1 MADLFTLVGRIAVDA
16 DSANREID
24 STSGRA
30 GGLAKRFDSIGT
42 SAVSLGKKIKH
53 AIVAAGIT
61 KAVTSLSKAS
71 ISAYANYEQLVGGVE
86 TLFGAGGL
94 SLEEYAASVG
104 KSVEKVQDKY
114 NSLMSAQ
121 SAVFDNAKNAYRTAG
136 LSANEYM
143 ETATSFAA
151 SLVSSLKGNT
161 VEAARLTDMAV
172 TDMADNANKMG
183 TSIGSIQNAYQGF
196 AKQNYTMLDNL
207 KLGYGGTKKEMQRLL
222 KDAQKIT
229 GQKYN
234 IKNFDDVIEAIH
246 VIQEE
251 MGIAGTTAEEAANT
265 ISGSWSATKSA
276 WENLMAGLSDSGA
289 DIDELYA
296 NLETSAG
303 NVVKNVAKVIPALA
317 KNVVKS
323 VGNLLR
329 TAGTKI
335 KEGWE
340 GTVYP
345 AIKDKLK
352 AKFGIELPEW
362 DTLKQTISTKWAE
375 VKAAFDEGGLVKAFS
390 VLLPDWDTLSAG
402 LTDGWN
408 NIIWPAVQGLFSVV
422 FGVEL
427 PSWATILTDITTG
440 WNTSVWPSIQSLF
453 KTTFGID
460 LPPWGTVWDDIQ
472 TWWKDV
478 STAYANFF
486 SAVFSIFPE
495 DSDGTSTAE
504 KILEWGGKVLSAI
517 GSFFSAVFSVFT
529 EDEDGASAIERITNW
544 GGKILSAIGSFF
556 SAVFSVF
563 TEDEDGTSV
572 AKRITD
578 WGSKVITA
586 IGDFFNVAFGLNPPT
601 LEDITGQLQTLWDG
615 IVEWWNGTKRAL
627 GIGVEPEDPGGRSGV
642 HTKEGGEK
650 AGGGYGKQIGEG
662 EVTINASEDSEGNVQ
677 ADIASWLLEGDA
689 VIKADPTS
697 GTKLQGY
704 LNGLDLSA
712 TVTLKPDSSGL
723 SGIDGY
729 ATGLERV
736 PYDNMLAYLH
746 KDEMVLTAAE
756 AAVYRGERRLSG
768 SNGSSRTRKTSA
780 SAEPITVNLT
790 VNGVSSNPYEIA
802 GEVRNALELLRWQS

>member
-303 NVVKNVAKVIPALA
+303 NVVKNVSKVIPALA

-323 VGNLLR
+323 VGNLLK
-329 TAGTKI
+329 TAGQKI
-335 KEGWE
+335 SDGWE
-340 GTVYP
+340 NTVYP

-352 AKFGIELPEW
+352 AKFDIDLPEW
-362 DTLKQTISTKWAE
+362 DTIKATIATKWAE
-375 VKAAFDEGGLVKAFS
+375 VKAAFDEGGLIKAFS
-390 VLLPDWDTLSAG
+390 VLLPDWNTLSIG
-402 LTDGWN
+402 ISDGWN
-408 NIIWPAVQGLFSVV
+408 NIIWPVVQKIFSTAFRVDLPSWATLV
-422 FGVEL
+422 TDISNGWNNTVWPEIQNFFSATFGVEL
-427 PSWATILTDITTG
+427 PSWATLVENISTG
-440 WNTSVWPSIQSLF
+440 WNENVLSKITEALNIAFGIEMPTWETISTKVTEWWTTNDNIYSKIKSILTWTLGEFVAPTSESFSEAV
-453 KTTFGID
+453 KTWWTNTGQPAVTAVTQWTFGEIV
-460 LPPWGTVWDDIQ
+460 LPAWSALVTDVT
-472 TWWKDV
+472 TWWDETCKPAIKSIATFEV
-478 STAYANFF
+478 GEIQLP
-486 SAVFSIFPE
+486 SAEEV
-495 DSDGTSTAE
+495 AE
-504 KILEWGGKVLSAI
+504 KIKTWWGKVLELVNTYSNYNPAQTYTPEELSQVDKWTI
-517 GSFFSAVFSVFT
+517 DTVA
-529 EDEDGASAIERITNW
+529 GATTPV
-544 GGKILSAIGSFF
+544 KLQP
-556 SAVFSVF
+556 
-563 TEDEDGTSV
+563 
-572 AKRITD
+572 TD
-578 WGSKVITA
+578 
-586 IGDFFNVAFGLNPPT
+586 
-601 LEDITGQLQTLWDG
+601 
-615 IVEWWNGTKRAL
+615 
-627 GIGVEPEDPGGRSGV
+627 
-642 HTKEGGEK
+642 
-650 AGGGYGKQIGEG
+650 
-662 EVTINASEDSEGNVQ
+662 DSEGNIQGEVDDY
-677 ADIASWLLEGDA
+677 DIEGKA
-689 VIKADPTS
+689 LIKADQKS
-697 GTKLQGY
+697 EAAIQAA
-704 LNGLDLSA
+704 LNGMSL
-712 TVTLKPDSSGL
+712 TVPVTPKLTGGVDGTHASGL
-723 SGIDGY
+723 D
-729 ATGLERV
+729 RV
-736 PYDNMLAYLH
+736 PFNGYHALLH
-746 KDEMVLTAAE
+746 KDEMVLTASQ
-756 AAVYRGERRLSG
+756 AAVYRREKGVFDG
-768 SNGSSRTRKTSA
+768 GSSRTRKASA
-780 SAEPITVNLT
+780 SNDQPINVTLNIT
-790 VNGVSSNPYEIA
+790 GVSSNPYEIA